1 MLNSLSFV
9 MCGRSMM
16 EGLISSRW
24 MVARSQIRCSRFGAV
39 RLVVLM
45 LL

>member
-1 MLNSLSFV
+1 LSMLNSLSFV

-24 MVARSQIRCSRFGAV
+24 MVAMFWYSGQSR
-39 RLVVLM
+39 
-45 LL
+45 